1 MNRRG
6 NKKKKGQVL
15 VHGLSPNC
23 ENQSPWGLIIL
34 YSRGVRLIYM
44 VGHKQHTS
52 VLHGSD
58 QRKSKQVKLIPFNP
72 WGVHFQQ
79 YIWVFGKKCCLSK
92 LRKCV
97 RHSLDFNCMKQ
108 MCETVDRD
116 FPWQAFMWLCTYVFI
131 PASES
136 VKIHSVFPPVT
147 WPELSAD
154 DVIRNSCWILWS
166 FVLSV

>member
-1 MNRRG
+1 M
-6 NKKKKGQVL
+6 

-52 VLHGSD
+52 VLSGSD
-58 QRKSKQVKLIPFNP
+58 QRNSPVSQSKQVKLIPFNP

-79 YIWVFGKKCCLSK
+79 NIWVFGKKCCLSK

-108 MCETVDRD
+108 MCESVDRD
-116 FPWQAFMWLCTYVFI
+116 FHWQAFISLYVI
-131 PASES
+131 
-136 VKIHSVFPPVT
+136 VHIHFYSRFRVGKNTLRFPSCHMT
-147 WPELSAD
+147 WALSWWCD
-154 DVIRNSCWILWS
+154 QK
-166 FVLSV
+166 